1 MKAMKATLRA
11 PAYLSLLL
19 VASLLL
25 TGCAN
30 LLPASSAPTATSES
44 TAADATPTAE
54 SAQST
59 AGSGAPVTLS
69 LWLPA
74 RFDPNNGSLAAT
86 LFQERLATF
95 ADQHPSVRVEVRLKA
110 ETGESSTLNSLLASQ
125 EAAPLSLP
133 DLVLAHSDI
142 VPSLAE
148 AGLLTANEVALASLE
163 ENDWYGFARQM
174 SAPEGQALVLPFAA
188 DALVLAY
195 RGTAIAPP
203 PASWEDLIASQAAL
217 AFAAADPRAP
227 FPLSQY
233 LGLGQDP
240 EAALSSLYDFFAQ
253 AQAVGNFPVWLTQF
267 TTQEQSWQAF
277 TEGRAAMAVT
287 WSNRFFTDSTQTFQ
301 AAPLPSQNGAG
312 PSMVRGWS
320 WAITTPY
327 PEREEIIAELINF
340 LNEPEF
346 MSQWSAAAG
355 YLPTRPSALAAWTP
369 DGRQALASQIAPD
382 AVLGTSYLVEP
393 LLGPTLTE
401 NVMALLKQEIV
412 PADAVQNSLEAISGP

>member
-1 MKAMKATLRA
+1 MKATIRA
-11 PAYLSLLL
+11 SVFLGLLL
-19 VASLLL
+19 AASLLL

-30 LLPASSAPTATSES
+30 LVPGGSSPTATIQSE
-44 TAADATPTAE
+44 TNGATPTPA
-54 SAQST
+54 ST
-59 AGSGAPVTLS
+59 QNTTESGAPVTLN

-74 RFDPNNGSLAAT
+74 RFDPNNGTLAAT
-86 LFQERLATF
+86 LFQERLAAF

-142 VPSLAE
+142 APSLAE
-148 AGLLTANEVALASLE
+148 AGLLSVNEVALESLGE
-163 ENDWYGFARQM
+163 SDWYGFARQM
-174 SAPEGQALVLPFAA
+174 AAPNGQDMLLPFAA

-195 RGTAIAPP
+195 RGTAIDPP
-203 PASWEDLIASQAAL
+203 PATWAALIASQAAL
-217 AFAAADPRAP
+217 AFAAADPQAP
-227 FPLSQY
+227 YPTSQY
-233 LGLGQDP
+233 LGLGADQQ
-240 EAALSSLYDFFAQ
+240 AAFATLYDFFAQ

-267 TTQEQSWQAF
+267 NTQEQSWQAF
-277 TEGRAAMAVT
+277 TEGRAPMAIT
-287 WSNRFFTDSTQTFQ
+287 WSNRFFTDTTQTFS
-301 AAPLPSQNGAG
+301 AAPLPTQNGEG
-312 PSMVRGWS
+312 PAMVRGWS

-327 PEREEIIAELINF
+327 PEREAIIAELVNF

-369 DGRQALASQIAPD
+369 DVRQALASQVAPD
-382 AVLGTSYLVEP
+382 AILGTSYLVEP

-401 NVMALLKQEIV
+401 NVVALLKQELV
-412 PADAVQNSLEAISGP
+412 PADAVQNSLEALGNP